1 LILKTMGIGKFA
13 KTEWAE
19 RITKFREGQGLSQA
33 ALAKRLNVS
42 PMAPSRWE
50 RGINEPSSEIYMQ
63 LGKMAGNPDCWYFW
77 QRGGLSREDIDHVV
91 SGFGA
96 GSRDPGAR
104 TAVPSAAAQEFFNLP
119 LAIYSDFQSAR
130 LEDEAVAVPPSW
142 CPNPDRTICVRI
154 HEDGMAPIVGEGFV
168 VAIDTSITQP
178 SQLQNALV
186 AVLNPSNLLIV
197 RCLARYGETE
207 MLIAENRRRE
217 PIPYNNRDWR
227 IVGKVIWWI
236 GRPGN

>member
-1 LILKTMGIGKFA
+1 MGNGKFA
-13 KTEWAE
+13 KPEWAE

-77 QRGGLSREDIDHVV
+77 QRGGLSREDIDNVV
-91 SGFGA
+91 AGFGA
-96 GSRDPGAR
+96 GSPDPGVKSVSLPA
-104 TAVPSAAAQEFFNLP
+104 TAQQFFSLP
-119 LAIYSDFQSAR
+119 LAIYSDFQAGR
-130 LEDEAVAVPPSW
+130 LEGETITVPPSW
-142 CPNPDRTICVRI
+142 CPNPDRTICARI
-154 HEDGMAPIVGEGFV
+154 HEDGMAPIVGEGFI
-168 VAIDTSITQP
+168 VAIDTSITQ
-178 SQLQNALV
+178 SSDLQNALV
-186 AVLNPSNLLIV
+186 AVLNLSDILMV
-197 RCLARYGETE
+197 RCLARYGERE

-217 PIPYNNRDWR
+217 PIPYNSHDWK

-236 GRPGN
+236 GKPGN